1 MKYLSIDTEITG
13 LDPAVCELLEVGI
26 VVFDSNEKFVQT
38 NKNSLRIVLVRDTIQ
53 GDVFAINMN
62 IKLIQEMMS
71 VAKEFDLACAD
82 EIFVK
87 ESDTVTTWY
96 LDMRSKTGKDLE
108 RSGRSHSMDVYYQTS
123 AAKNTVIPPCFTNK
137 LVEFLNNAEVNTGKL
152 NIAGKNFSSFD
163 AKFLEKYYAFKTAIL
178 DRARHR
184 VLDIGSMYVTKGDSF
199 IPDLKH
205 CLERAGLNNEVPHT
219 AVEDAV
225 LVVKAAQFKFGV

>member
-1 MKYLSIDTEITG
+1 MKYLSIDTETTG

-26 VVFDSNEKFVQT
+26 VVFDSDKKFIQT

-53 GDVFAINMN
+53 GNVFAINMN

-71 VAKEFDLACAD
+71 VAKEFDLPCAD
-82 EIFVK
+82 EIIVK
-87 ESDTVTTWY
+87 EYDTVTTWY
-96 LDMRSKTGKDLE
+96 VDLRTKKD
-108 RSGRSHSMDVYYQTS
+108 GPDNCYKS
-123 AAKNTVIPPCFTNK
+123 AFGIHCLNVETPSCFTNK
-137 LVEFLNNAEVNTGKL
+137 LVKFLNDAEVNTGKL

-184 VLDIGSMYVTKGDSF
+184 VLDIGSMYVTKSDSF

>member
-1 MKYLSIDTEITG
+1 MKYLSIDIETTG
-13 LDPAVCELLEVGI
+13 LDPAVCEVLEVGI
-26 VVFDSNEKFVQT
+26 VVFDSDKKFVQT

-53 GDVFAINMN
+53 GNVFAINMN

-71 VAKEFDLACAD
+71 VAKEFDLPCAD
-82 EIFVK
+82 EIIVK

-96 LDMRSKTGKDLE
+96 LDLRVREDNLDGYYKNAF
-108 RSGRSHSMDVYYQTS
+108 GRNCLSVVTPSS
-123 AAKNTVIPPCFTNK
+123 FTNK
-137 LVEFLNNAEVNTGKL
+137 LVEFLDNAEVNTGKL

-163 AKFLEKYYAFKTAIL
+163 VKFLEKYYAFKTVIL

-184 VLDIGSMYVTKGDSF
+184 VLDIGSMYVTKDDSF